1 MARNAGVSTETN
13 FNRGLITE
21 VTGVNSPENSVT
33 ETINVIYDRKGR
45 ALTRK
50 GFEYEEGV
58 DQQVIGTSGVR
69 GEYLWETISDNSS
82 KDFVVLQIGEFL
94 HFFEVTGDE
103 SLSAGY
109 QTFTVDLTDYKVTGF
124 YNSQVRATLAT
135 FATGKGYLFVTHPN
149 CETLY
154 IKYNKGSGTITVSEI
169 TIQIRDFEGIPEV
182 TNFDT
187 RPVALNTTHKYN
199 LYNQGWYASVQR
211 DDTDNISPVQALDY
225 WETNRSDYPSS
236 ADVWWYYT
244 RTGITGSTGGPAS
257 SLDKF
262 NPDLADTRKDLYGNV
277 PAPKGHYIVDALQT
291 NRSTLS
297 GIPGVTETDS
307 DGYRPSVVAFFTGRA
322 FYGGVGKSGYSSTI
336 YFSQIIEN
344 DNQLGRCY
352 QLNDPTSRESF
363 DLLASDGG
371 TIKIQDINTVL
382 DLRVIGDA
390 LYIFATNGVW
400 SVTGTDNGPFRAT
413 DYTVSKISS
422 FPAISKTSIVDVG
435 GLPIWWNYEGIF
447 SLKMTEVGLTSEVT
461 NLTQTTIQTF
471 YDDIPQGA
479 KLTAKG
485 AFNDQTG
492 LIYWLYNTSVGG
504 ATYDYTNILVLDAVT
519 SAFYPLSI
527 PEHVTRQISGIVA
540 VRSSGEL
547 FVEETVTASGG
558 DVVDGLGALVTT
570 LVSAGFSAMSKTF
583 KFPVHDGSNVAFAE
597 LTDDSYL
604 DWGTTTYERYFI
616 TGYRIRGDLIKKFQT
631 NYLTVITE
639 EIDDGSCF
647 VQGLWDYSNHPNS
660 GRFTNPQQV
669 YRTRTLRNY
678 QRSRLQI
685 RGTGYSLQF
694 KFFGESGKPFVI
706 AGWSGFETSDAMP

>member
-1 MARNAGVSTETN
+1 
-13 FNRGLITE
+13 
-21 VTGVNSPENSVT
+21 
-33 ETINVIYDRKGR
+33 
-45 ALTRK
+45 
-50 GFEYEEGV
+50 
-58 DQQVIGTSGVR
+58 
-69 GEYLWETISDNSS
+69 
-82 KDFVVLQIGEFL
+82 
-94 HFFEVTGDE
+94 
-103 SLSAGY
+103 
-109 QTFTVDLTDYKVTGF
+109 
-124 YNSQVRATLAT
+124 
-135 FATGKGYLFVTHPN
+135 
-149 CETLY
+149 
-154 IKYNKGSGTITVSEI
+154 VSEI
-169 TIQIRDFEGIPEV
+169 TIQIRDFEGITEV
-182 TNFDT
+182 TDFDT
-187 RPVALNTTHKYN
+187 RPTALNTNHKYN
-199 LYNQGWYASVQR
+199 LFNQGWYATVQK
-211 DDTDNISPVQALDY
+211 DGTDNIDPVQALEY
-225 WETNRSDYPSS
+225 WDSLRTDYPSS

-244 RTGITGSTGGPAS
+244 TTGITGSSGGPAS

-277 PAPKGHYIVDALQT
+277 PAPKGHYIINALDS

-297 GIPGVTETDS
+297 GIPGVPEIDS

-447 SLKMTEVGLTSEVT
+447 SLKKTEVGLTSEVT

-471 YDDIPQGA
+471 YDDIPQIA
-479 KLTAKG
+479 KLNAKG
-485 AFNDQTG
+485 SFNDQTG
-492 LIYWLYNTSVGG
+492 LIYWLYNVNLTGSI
-504 ATYDYTNILVLDAVT
+504 YDYTNILVLDAVT
-519 SAFYPLSI
+519 GAFYPLTV
-527 PEHVTRQISGIVA
+527 PEHVTRQVTGIVA
-540 VRSSGEL
+540 VRGSSEV
-547 FVEETVTASGG
+547 FVDETVTASAGN
-558 DVVDGLGALVTT
+558 VVDSLGALVTT
-570 LVSAGFSAMSKTF
+570 SVSAGFTAISKVF
-583 KFPVHDGSNVAFAE
+583 KFPVHSGGNVAFAE
-597 LTDDSYL
+597 ITDDSYL
-604 DWGTTTYERYFI
+604 DWGTTAYEHYFI

-639 EIDDGSCF
+639 QIDNASCY
-647 VQGLWDYSNHPNS
+647 VQGLWDYTNHS
-660 GRFTNPQQV
+660 DSARFTNPQQV
-669 YRTRTLRNY
+669 YRYRVYRNY
-678 QRSRLQI
+678 QRSRLQM